1 VSVAR
6 RTYSPTATVAAAN
19 AAAAHGSARAAAGAS
34 ASPTPAILRTIARRA
49 TATIAGL
56 LLWGTVAGCGST
68 TFVGDLPPAAE
79 PAVSPRLE
87 QRPAGRIVPIGN
99 APEGAAADPV
109 TGLVAVGLREPDR
122 LALVDGTSGEVTTR
136 VPLPGAPR
144 HLGLAGLGGPVL
156 VPAERAD
163 ELIRVALPGGR
174 ADDVPVGVFPHDAVA
189 AAGRIFVGDE
199 RGNTISVV
207 DGDGV
212 RRIPVATQPGGLAP
226 VDGGRVLAVVSV
238 RERVVELYDT
248 RTLERLGQAPAGA
261 GPTHV
266 VPGSEGRIYV
276 VDTTG
281 DGLLVF
287 ETRPELRLT
296 RRLALLGAPYG
307 LAVDPEHGRL
317 WVTLTATN
325 EVVELAAGARPHVLR
340 TLPSVRQPNTV
351 AVDPATGRAYITG
364 SADGVLQLLDPPRRR

>member
-1 VSVAR
+1 M
-6 RTYSPTATVAAAN
+6 
-19 AAAAHGSARAAAGAS
+19 
-34 ASPTPAILRTIARRA
+34 TIAA
-49 TATIAGL
+49 LVVCTASG
-56 LLWGTVAGCGST
+56 GCGSAT
-68 TFVGDLPPAAE
+68 VVGDLPPAAE
-79 PAVSPRLE
+79 PAASPRLE
-87 QRPAGRIVPIGN
+87 RRPAGRVVPVGN
-99 APEGAAADPV
+99 APEGVAADPV
-109 TGLVAVGLREPDR
+109 TGFVAVGTREPDE
-122 LALVDGTSGEVTTR
+122 LALVEGASGEVKER

-144 HLGLAGLGGPVL
+144 HLSLADPGGPVL

-163 ELIRVALPGGR
+163 VLTRVSLPAGR
-174 ADDVPVGVFPHDAVA
+174 AASVDVGVFPHDAVA
-189 AAGRIFVGDE
+189 AGGTVFVGDE

-207 DGDGV
+207 DRDRV
-212 RRIPVATQPGGLAP
+212 RRIPVATQPGGLTV
-226 VDGGRVLAVVSV
+226 VDGDRVVAVVSV

-248 RTLERLGQAPAGA
+248 RTLERLGRAPAGA

-276 VDTTG
+276 VDTSG

-296 RRLALLGAPYG
+296 RRVALLGAPYG
-307 LAVDPEHGRL
+307 LAVDPERGRL

-351 AVDPATGRAYITG
+351 AVNPGTGGAYVTGR
-364 SADGVLQLLDPPRRR
+364 ADGVLQLLDPPRRSP